1 MSATLR
7 HSRYLGDIVFQRTPM
22 GDLILNSPT
31 ARVRSEWRR
40 MLELLDG
47 RRTVDAVANAFR
59 AGDALRLTSELFN
72 VGWIE
77 TMAGSQEAIS
87 ASDSMG
93 ARAPLTVAQFEAAQH
108 AAADA
113 TRELLGTTARSLVK
127 EIKACRDSAM
137 LRAAVDS
144 VGDRLSRVL
153 GKDALTIFVDSVR
166 SAARTA

>member
-1 MSATLR
+1 
-7 HSRYLGDIVFQRTPM
+7 LGDIVFQHTPM
-22 GDLILNSPT
+22 GSLILNSPT
-31 ARVRSEWRR
+31 ARIRSELRR

-59 AGDALRLTSELFN
+59 VGDALRLTGELFN
-72 VGWIE
+72 AGWIE
-77 TMAGSQEAIS
+77 TTTGAHAAIT
-87 ASDSMG
+87 ASRAMG

-113 TRELLGTTARSLVK
+113 ARELLGATARPLVL